1 MRQVREA
8 EQKIHIGRVKN
19 VELEQKTAETGH
31 FGSLLTAVGI
41 MGIAVMLVLPML
53 PSASENV
60 NPIRAEEAV
69 AVMSTAVS
77 ESGEKREELVLPDKK
92 TYAAE
97 DESIF
102 EDIGEF
108 FASLIFGE
116 G

>member
-1 MRQVREA
+1 M
-8 EQKIHIGRVKN
+8 QKMCIGRTRKAEN
-19 VELEQKTAETGH
+19 EPETTASARTG
-31 FGSLLTAVGI
+31 GLLTAVGV
-41 MGIAVMLVLPML
+41 MGIAVMLALPMI

-60 NPIRAEEAV
+60 KPYPYNEAV

-77 ESGEKREELVLPDKK
+77 ESAENKEELVLPDKK